1 VGFTGHDF
9 FTHMK
14 RLPLAGRRVIELGTM
29 VAAPFAAH
37 ILSQLGAEVIKVEP
51 SSGDPTRSLVRG
63 GPSGTFIAYSHG
75 KKSACIDLSRPEGHA
90 AFMKL
95 LRTADALVHN
105 LSPKAARKLKLTR
118 QECEATNPRLIYCHI
133 RGYGAGPLEDELA
146 SNPVAEASTG
156 VMEANRVNG
165 RPSRL
170 GPSYH
175 DQFAG
180 AYAVIGILGSMLQ
193 LQEDERQ
200 GRLRGAGERRHV
212 EVGLYETGLHVAS
225 RDLVGV
231 QLKTQL
237 LGKPEREPHGE
248 FSMPGYGAYQTAD
261 ERWIYLLM
269 LNDAHWLK
277 FCQALQLASD
287 ESLATLRQRK
297 KARERVEALV
307 RASVAAHSFES
318 IAARLKAAGVGFTE
332 VLPLE
337 RVLDAPQARHPGK
350 LQRVRFR
357 GLEFAVPEFP
367 CLETGEESSTGEE
380 DGASPPPD
388 LGEHTAA
395 VLQSAGIDPT
405 DYDALLGSGAVAQA
419 TPNAFAWAA
428 LRTGT
433 APADG

>member
-1 VGFTGHDF
+1 
-9 FTHMK
+9 MNSA
-14 RLPLAGRRVIELGTM
+14 PLAGRRVIELGTM
-29 VAAPFAAH
+29 LAAPFAAH
-37 ILSQLGAEVIKVEP
+37 ILAQLGAEIIKVEP
-51 SSGDPTRSLVRG
+51 PTGDPTRGLVRG

-75 KKSACIDLSRPEGHA
+75 KQSACMDLSKSEGQA
-90 AFMKL
+90 AFQKL
-95 LRTADALVHN
+95 LKTADALVHN

-118 QECEATNPRLIYCHI
+118 TDCAAINPRLIYCHI
-133 RGYGAGPLEDELA
+133 RGYGSGPLQEELA

-180 AYAVIGILGSMLQ
+180 AYAVIGMLASMLQ
-193 LQEDERQ
+193 LQEGKEP
-200 GRLRGAGERRHV
+200 APV
-212 EVGLYETGLHVAS
+212 EIGLYETGLHVAS

-269 LNDAHWLK
+269 LNDSHWLK
-277 FCQALQLASD
+277 FCEAMEVPSD
-287 ESLATLRQRK
+287 ASLATLRQRK
-297 KARERVEALV
+297 KAREQVEGLV
-307 RASVAAHSFES
+307 KAS
-318 IAARLKAAGVGFTE
+318 IAARSFDRTAACLRAAGVGCTE
-332 VLPLE
+332 VVPLE
-337 RVLDAPQARHPGK
+337 RVLDAPQARQPGK
-350 LQRVRFR
+350 LRPVGFR
-357 GLEFAVPEFP
+357 GFEFAVPEFP
-367 CLETGEESSTGEE
+367 RLQADGN
-380 DGASPPPD
+380 DGAPPRPPPD

-395 VLQSAGIDPT
+395 VLKSAGIEQAE
-405 DYDALLGSGAVAQA
+405 YAALLRAGAVADS

-428 LRTGT
+428 LRRGS
-433 APADG
+433 A

>member
-1 VGFTGHDF
+1 
-9 FTHMK
+9 MQ
-14 RLPLAGRRVIELGTM
+14 RPPLAGRRIIELGTM

-37 ILSQLGAEVIKVEP
+37 ICSQLGAEVIKVEP
-51 SSGDPTRSLVRG
+51 PSGDPTRSLVRG

-75 KKSACIDLSRPEGHA
+75 KKSVCLDLAKPQGHA
-90 AFMKL
+90 ALRKL
-95 LRTADALVHN
+95 LKTADALVHN
-105 LSPKAARKLKLTR
+105 LSPKAARKLKLTP
-118 QECEATNPRLIYCHI
+118 EDCKAVNPRLIYCHI
-133 RGYGAGPLEDELA
+133 RGFGAGPLQEELA

-156 VMEANRVNG
+156 VMETNRVGG

-180 AYAVIGILGSMLQ
+180 AYAVIGMLASMLQ
-193 LQEDERQ
+193 SAE
-200 GRLRGAGERRHV
+200 GRASEPV

-237 LGKPEREPHGE
+237 LGRPEREPHGE
-248 FSMPGYGAYQTAD
+248 FSMPGYGAYQTRD
-261 ERWIYLLM
+261 LRWIYLLM

-277 FCQALQLASD
+277 FCEAMDVPQD

-307 RASVAAHSFES
+307 KASVGAQPFES
-318 IAARLKAAGVGFTE
+318 AAARLRASGVGFTE

-337 RVLDAPQARHPGK
+337 RVLEAPQARHPGK
-350 LQRVRFR
+350 LRPVRFR
-357 GLEFAVPEFP
+357 GLDFAVPEFP
-367 CLETGEESSTGEE
+367 RGQPGEPGAAST
-380 DGASPPPD
+380 PPPD

-395 VLQSAGIDPT
+395 VLESAGVDAAE
-405 DYDALLGSGAVAQA
+405 YQALLESSAAAEPSPDEFV
-419 TPNAFAWAA
+419 WAA
-428 LRTGT
+428 
-433 APADG
+433 APTRRPP

>member
-1 VGFTGHDF
+1 MQPPALV
-9 FTHMK
+9 
-14 RLPLAGRRVIELGTM
+14 GRRIIELGTM
-29 VAAPFAAH
+29 LAAPFAAH
-37 ILSQLGAEVIKVEP
+37 ILSQLGAEIIKVEP
-51 SSGDPTRSLVRG
+51 PSADPTRSLVRG
-63 GPSGTFIAYSHG
+63 GPSGTYIAYSHG
-75 KKSACIDLSRPEGHA
+75 KKNICIDLSKPQGHA
-90 AFMKL
+90 ALCKL
-95 LRTADALVHN
+95 LQTADALVHN

-118 QECEATNPRLIYCHI
+118 QDCQAVNPRLIYCHI
-133 RGYGAGPLEDELA
+133 RGYGPGPQEDDLA
-146 SNPVAEASTG
+146 SNPVAEAATG

-180 AYAVIGILGSMLQ
+180 AYAVIGMLASMLQ
-193 LQEDERQ
+193 MQA
-200 GRLRGAGERRHV
+200 GREAGHV

-248 FSMPGYGAYQTAD
+248 FSMPGYGAYQTSD

-269 LNDAHWLK
+269 LTDTHWLK
-277 FCQALQLASD
+277 FCQAMGLQKD

-297 KARERVEALV
+297 KVREQVEALV
-307 RASVAAHSFES
+307 RDSVAARSFDEMT
-318 IAARLKAAGVGFTE
+318 ARLSTAGLGFTE

-337 RVLDAPQARHPGK
+337 RVLEAPQARHPGK
-350 LQRVRFR
+350 LRTVRYR

-367 CLETGEESSTGEE
+367 RLHPGDDLPTQ
-380 DGASPPPD
+380 PPAD

-395 VLQSAGIDPT
+395 VLQSAGVDRAE
-405 DYDALLGSGAVAQA
+405 YEALLKSGAIAEAAPDSFV
-419 TPNAFAWAA
+419 WAA
-428 LRTGT
+428 LRREG
-433 APADG
+433 